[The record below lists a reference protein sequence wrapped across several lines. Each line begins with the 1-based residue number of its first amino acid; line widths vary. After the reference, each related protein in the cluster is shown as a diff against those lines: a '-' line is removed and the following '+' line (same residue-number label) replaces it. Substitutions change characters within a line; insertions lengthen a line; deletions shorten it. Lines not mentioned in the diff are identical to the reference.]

1 MRSLFL
7 GGGYKLLGKGKCG
20 SKHGSTSLA
29 FGNLNIDTAACKLKC
44 DITEGC
50 EAVEMDTNNNCRG
63 YKSKDIKLLPVKKGD
78 DVRCWQK
85 LPGTY
90 YIDSVNIDKIL
101 IERLY

>member
-1 MRSLFL
+1 
-7 GGGYKLLGKGKCG
+7 
-20 SKHGSTSLA
+20 
-29 FGNLNIDTAACKLKC
+29 
-44 DITEGC
+44 
-50 EAVEMDTNNNCRG
+50 MDTNNNCRG